1 MQPTQ
6 RTYTDAET
14 GLNCRLY
21 TSNDASKYHL
31 IYEGQPDIIADGCEV
46 NGFYIAAHTPETIK
60 INGSK
65 QVKLNTGEF
74 YNLKENEKVTH
85 RKFCGFSKF
94 TKI

>member
-21 TSNDASKYHL
+21 TSNDASKHHL

-46 NGFYIAAHTPETIK
+46 NGFYIAAHTPATIK
-60 INGSK
+60 INGNK
-65 QVKLNTGEF
+65 QVKVNTGEF
-74 YNLKENEKVTH
+74 YHLKENEKVTH